1 MGIVGYIFRAIYK
14 HSKLFSRPCR
24 PYNSGGLFFFQ
35 TIFTENRHLGFS
47 ISFFFLSFSI
57 SLDRTTIN
65 PLTSN
70 THKYCY
76 FNLPAMASGGPSNS
90 CNGSPRHGGP
100 ATKTRRRVADF
111 MDPDSRL
118 SNSSDL
124 YDEEDN
130 SNGSNAGSHLH
141 LHHHH
146 HHHHHHPVIRHFLFR
161 TRALC
166 WVPEPWLLKME
177 EGFLL
182 TAMILQ
188 SLGSG
193 RNFGRKIFGI
203 LMFMAVLTVFFKFSF
218 LNSHVEINGK
228 MIDKGQ
234 LIIQTF
240 KEDWAMAQRAVAE
253 DEAVVPKRRLEKI
266 SVSNFIFSFF
276 FNFIFLFHPC
286 FALENIPSP
295 NRIKWY
301 LILVKRED
309 GVMCGPCRG
318 IEF

>member
-1 MGIVGYIFRAIYK
+1 MRERGREDSASSDIFSELYINTRNYIHALAGHTIRAASSF
-14 HSKLFSRPCR
+14 SKSYSYTILRFWNLF
-24 PYNSGGLFFFQ
+24 LFFHNLSSFRSNKQ
-35 TIFTENRHLGFS
+35 SIPINHLFE
-47 ISFFFLSFSI
+47 IS
-57 SLDRTTIN
+57 
-65 PLTSN
+65 
-70 THKYCY
+70 
-76 FNLPAMASGGPSNS
+76 PAMASGGPNNS

-111 MDPDSRL
+111 MDLDTRL

-130 SNGSNAGSHLH
+130 SNGSIVGSHLH
-141 LHHHH
+141 LHNHHL
-146 HHHHHHPVIRHFLFR
+146 HHHHHPVVRHFLFR

-166 WVPEPWLLKME
+166 WVPEPWLLKIE

-182 TAMILQ
+182 TVMILQ

-218 LNSHVEINGK
+218 LNTHVEINGK

-240 KEDWAMAQRAVAE
+240 KEDWALAQRAVAE

-266 SVSNFIFSFF
+266 SVSNFILFYFKNLFSL
-276 FNFIFLFHPC
+276 FIHWKIFHRL
-286 FALENIPSP
+286 LELNDI
-295 NRIKWY
+295 
-301 LILVKRED
+301 
-309 GVMCGPCRG
+309 
-318 IEF
+318 